1 MELLLRIDEKLVFLL
16 CILDRQ
22 KKFLEFVSSSYGI
35 GKGELFLE
43 SKNVRISSQ

>member
-22 KKFLEFVSSSYGI
+22 KKFLEFVSSSYD
-35 GKGELFLE
+35 KGELFLE

>member
-22 KKFLEFVSSSYGI
+22 KKFLEFVSSSYG
-35 GKGELFLE
+35 KGEIFLE
-43 SKNVRISSQ
+43 NQKCTYL